1 MLNLTGKTV
10 LLTGASKGIGA
21 EIAIAIGAAGAHLV
35 AHYGSDREGAERATA
50 TMPRERVKVIGADLQ
65 DATAVDRLWR
75 EGLAWRGR
83 IDVVINNAA
92 VMRIAGG
99 IEDEDSVWDEVWDE
113 ALKVNVLAPVRL
125 MRNAVRHYLQAGGGT
140 LITIS
145 SWAAQRG
152 PGNPALMAYSAS
164 KGAVLSATKTIA
176 RNYASKN
183 ILAYVIAP
191 GVVRTRLSEQ
201 AAAAAGGE
209 AVFTAGLAM
218 GEWVP
223 PSDIGNLVA
232 FLSTGACRHLT
243 GATLDVNGASYIR

>member
-1 MLNLTGKTV
+1 MTDLTGKVV
-10 LLTGASKGIGA
+10 LVTGASKGIGA
-21 EIAIAIGAAGAHLV
+21 EIASAIGRAGADLI
-35 AHYGSDREGAERATA
+35 AHYGADRAGAEHSTKSLN
-50 TMPRERVKVIGADLQ
+50 PDRVKLIGADLK
-65 DATAVDRLWR
+65 DKAAVDRLWN
-75 EGLAWRGR
+75 EGLAWRKR

-99 IEDEDSVWDEVWDE
+99 IEDTDANWDQVWDE
-113 ALKVNVLAPVRL
+113 ALQVNVLAPVRL
-125 MRNAVRHYLQAGGGT
+125 MRHAVRHYLEKGGGT

-152 PGNPALMAYSAS
+152 PGNPALIAYASS

-183 ILAYVIAP
+183 VLAYVIAP
-191 GVVRTRLSEQ
+191 GVVQTQMSEQ
-201 AAAAAGGE
+201 AAAAAGGV
-209 AVFTAGLAM
+209 AAFTASLAM

-223 PSDIGNLVA
+223 PSDIGNLAA
-232 FLSTGACRHLT
+232 FLASGTCRHLS

>member
-1 MLNLTGKTV
+1 MLNLAGKTV

-21 EIAIAIGAAGAHLV
+21 EIAATLAAADANV
-35 AHYGSDREGAERATA
+35 IAHYGSDRAGAEQATA
-50 TMPRERVKVIGADLQ
+50 IFAPERVLLIGADLK
-65 DATAVDRLWR
+65 DRSAVDRLWS
-75 EGLAWRGR
+75 EALAWRGR
-83 IDVVINNAA
+83 VDVVVNNAA

-99 IEDEDSVWDEVWDE
+99 VEDDEKVWDEVWDE

-125 MRNAVRHYLQAGGGT
+125 MRHAVRHYLQAGGGI
-140 LITIS
+140 LVTIS

-152 PGNPALMAYSAS
+152 PGNPALIAYSAS

-183 ILAYVIAP
+183 ILAYVVAP

-209 AVFTAGLAM
+209 AAFTAGLAM

-223 PSDIGNLVA
+223 PSDIGNLVT
-232 FLSTGACRHLT
+232 FLATGACRHLT